1 MILQELSKKH
11 NYWLS
16 IAYNICK
23 DKELS
28 KDLVQDMYLKIYD
41 VSQKRTLDINDYYIV
56 IILRNLFFDY
66 CKENNKN
73 VRIDDLY
80 HLEVEDKDFEINDEQ
95 LKILNKLTY
104 LERELL
110 KLNQTMSYRE
120 IQRQLNINYQF
131 ARRVIIKV
139 QEKYGK
145 ANKK

>member
-1 MILQELSKKH
+1 MILQELSKRHKH
-11 NYWLS
+11 WLN
-16 IAYNICK
+16 IAYNISK

-28 KDLVQDMYLKIYD
+28 KDLVQDMYLKVYY

-56 IILRNLFFDY
+56 IVLRNLFIDY
-66 CKENNKN
+66 CRLNNKN
-73 VRIDDLY
+73 VRLDDCFN
-80 HLEVEDKDFEINDEQ
+80 LEIEYKEFEINDEQ

-131 ARRVIIKV
+131 ARRVILKA

-145 ANKK
+145 TNKR

>member
-1 MILQELSKKH
+1 MILQELSKRHK
-11 NYWLS
+11 YWLS

-28 KDLVQDMYLKIYD
+28 KDLVQDMYIKVYD
-41 VSQKRTLDINDYYIV
+41 VSQKRALEINDYYIV
-56 IILRNLFFDY
+56 VILRNLFLDY

-73 VRIDDLY
+73 VRLDDCFN
-80 HLEVEDKDFEINDEQ
+80 LETNEKEFEINDEQ

-131 ARRVIIKV
+131 ARRVILKV
-139 QEKYGK
+139 QERYGK